1 MHDIHSI
8 DELGTI
14 LGVWAHPDDETYL
27 SGGLMAAA
35 ADNGQRIAVVS
46 ATAGEHGTDDPHTWP
61 PERLARVRRWEAVAA
76 MRVLGVD
83 DHRWLGLGDGT
94 LADHD
99 PIDGAERIA
108 KVLVDVDPDTI
119 VTFGPDGITGHPDHR
134 TISAWVDE
142 AHRMTGSA
150 ARVLYATESES
161 HAERFTPLYER
172 LGMSMD
178 GTSPPVTATRDLAVD
193 IRLSGSALD
202 RKLVALRA
210 MATQTAPTVAAF
222 GIEDYAAWVAQEAFV
237 LSTQAVPGNRSR
249 PPRGHGPR

>member
-8 DELGTI
+8 KELGTI

-35 ADNGQRIAVVS
+35 TENGQRVAVVS
-46 ATAGEHGTDDPHTWP
+46 ATAGERGTDDPETWP
-61 PERLARVRRWEAVAA
+61 PDRLAPVRRWEAVAA

-83 DHRWLGLGDGT
+83 DHRWLGLVDGT
-94 LADHD
+94 LAEHD
-99 PIDGAERIA
+99 RRDGAERIA
-108 KVLVDVDPDTI
+108 KVIVDVAPDTI

-142 AHRMTGSA
+142 AHRMTGSDA
-150 ARVLYATESES
+150 QVLHATESES
-161 HAERFTPLYER
+161 HAERFAELHER

-178 GTSPPVTATRDLAVD
+178 GSSPPVTAASDLAVD
-193 IRLSGSALD
+193 VWLSGSALD

-210 MATQTAPTVAAF
+210 MATQTAPTIAAF
-222 GIEDYAAWVAQEAFV
+222 GPETYATWVAEEAFV
-237 LSTQAVPGNRSR
+237 ER
-249 PPRGHGPR
+249 RG